1 MFQQLKPQGAP
12 AQNKSKRLDWVCF
25 FWRKST
31 KPIIQRHLIV
41 PNLLESVD
49 SSLPHQS
56 TWNFKCQTHKWNWN
70 CGSSFGVFDQMS
82 KQQAEGFLNA
92 VWFSAA
98 WKQQLL
104 HLWGN
109 SADAFSLVMNIK
121 ERTVFAATMPQEN
134 GSHCK
139 SILSQHEGCSSW
151 VRRVIVRSFSESS
164 YSSEVLKTSEK
175 NVFFQRRGVCWIL
188 SVSPKTA
195 EDMQHNEA
203 KSLLPARTPATM
215 SLEGRP
221 RQASH
226 QSGWLAIWKRP

>member
-1 MFQQLKPQGAP
+1 MKLKL
-12 AQNKSKRLDWVCF
+12 RLI
-25 FWRKST
+25 FWR
-31 KPIIQRHLIV
+31 LW
-41 PNLLESVD
+41 PNVKAAGRGIPERRLVFCSLE
-49 SSLPHQS
+49 
-56 TWNFKCQTHKWNWN
+56 T
-70 CGSSFGVFDQMS
+70 
-82 KQQAEGFLNA
+82 
-92 VWFSAA
+92 AA
-98 WKQQLL
+98 LAF
-104 HLWGN
+104 N
-109 SADAFSLVMNIK
+109 SADTFSLVMNIK